1 MRPFLL
7 GVMMM
12 GFATAALFFVRFY
25 RTTRDRLFAWFA
37 VAFFLL
43 AVNQLAFA
51 ILGDRDEQVAV
62 YVLRFVA
69 FLVILGAI
77 VDKNRR
83 S

>member
-51 ILGDRDEQVAV
+51 ILGDRDEQVAA